1 MFQKYSHARTCC
13 PERPKV
19 PTAPYCPPSRPP
31 PIYDTEGNILPPRE
45 SVPESIRIRSQL
57 CTPYLRPGK
66 SSATCIPG
74 GEEGGN
80 PGSSAAIPPGT
91 DAPVEVR
98 TRTAGEYIQLLGVQV
113 LNASSNISDP
123 DARFKQYFPESVP
136 APLSVVCPERIPNPV
151 PVRDTVCVPQTL
163 FAPSVPG
170 GPI

>member
-1 MFQKYSHARTCC
+1 MFQKYSHTKTCC

-19 PTAPYCPPSRPP
+19 PTAPYCPPSKPVDFDERNRAA
-31 PIYDTEGNILPPRE
+31 I
-45 SVPESIRIRSQL
+45 PESIRIRSQL
-57 CTPYLRPGK
+57 CTLYVQPGK

-80 PGSSAAIPPGT
+80 SGSSVSSTAIPPGT

-98 TRTAGEYIQLLGVQV
+98 TRSAGEYIQLLGAQV
-113 LNASSNISDP
+113 LNASSNISNP
-123 DARFKQYFPESVP
+123 DARFQQYFPESIP

-151 PVRDTVCVPQTL
+151 TVRDRGCVPQAL

-170 GPI
+170 GPIQ

>member
-1 MFQKYSHARTCC
+1 MFQKYSHAKTCC

-19 PTAPYCPPSRPP
+19 PTDPYCPPPQPELFEDRNRAALS
-31 PIYDTEGNILPPRE
+31 
-45 SVPESIRIRSQL
+45 ESIRIRSQL
-57 CTPYLRPGK
+57 CTPYLRLGR

-98 TRTAGEYIQLLGVQV
+98 TRSAGEYIQLLGAQV
-113 LNASSNISDP
+113 LNASSNISNP
-123 DARFKQYFPESVP
+123 DARFKQYFPESIP

-170 GPI
+170 GPIR